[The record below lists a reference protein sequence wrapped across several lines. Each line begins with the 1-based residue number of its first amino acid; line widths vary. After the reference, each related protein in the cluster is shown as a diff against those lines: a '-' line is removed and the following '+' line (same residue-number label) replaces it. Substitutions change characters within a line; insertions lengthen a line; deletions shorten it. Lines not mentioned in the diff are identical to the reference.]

1 MEVDLVVGAVVVVV
15 VVLAGFPTKFRKPFI
30 LPSIA
35 SRRRVSDG
43 DTSPDR
49 LSCEFSLMPEAGKPR
64 QKTATVLR
72 TVIIELS
79 LWIHSQ

>member
-1 MEVDLVVGAVVVVV
+1 MVEVGFLVVVVV
-15 VVLAGFPTKFRKPFI
+15 ILAFPTKFRKSFI
-30 LPSIA
+30 FPSKD